1 MWKDSETNID
11 YLSFDYLVKA
21 VEDIVMDDTL
31 TPSTI
36 GVYGDWGSGKSS
48 LMQMVEKALVEK
60 YKKDVV
66 CIHFNGWLFEGYED
80 AKTAFCGTILEE
92 LRKHK
97 TIPSKVKGQ
106 ITSLLKKIDGKRLTS
121 KSLCLSVYH

>member
-36 GVYGDWGSGKSS
+36 GVYGDWGIEKSS
-48 LMQMVEKALVEK
+48 
-60 YKKDVV
+60 
-66 CIHFNGWLFEGYED
+66 
-80 AKTAFCGTILEE
+80 TA
-92 LRKHK
+92 
-97 TIPSKVKGQ
+97 
-106 ITSLLKKIDGKRLTS
+106 
-121 KSLCLSVYH
+121 